1 MDRDHGRARGHDGIT
16 PGNPDLTRHTPEQV
30 RNRLILMAAISIALL
45 SVFPFIQDSSYR
57 GSPDSHAT
65 MQMIGA
71 CFGILA
77 GLVLM
82 VHFYS
87 FGERLY
93 LFMGLAFLIN
103 GIGDFFHGLVSYQ
116 YVREWTG
123 LTDSTL
129 DQFIPASFATGR
141 ILFGILLLL
150 GPISER
156 TSSRSPDPG
165 RETIRAVV
173 IFLTVLAVLLTVI
186 LTVSLPGLIHPDR
199 AITRPMDLASAM
211 ILIAALAVYV
221 KRYVEHRE
229 LLFWWVTFS
238 LPVHIIG
245 QLMMSFSADLYD
257 GFFEISHQYKILGYV
272 IPLLGFTLYQYVI
285 ISDREKIGNELLRS
299 TGELDQIFNNAPDGM
314 RVIARDY
321 SVIRAN
327 RTMVAMA
334 GLGIE
339 EFVGYRCHSIFS
351 NTLCRTPD
359 CPLPRILGGE
369 ERVEM
374 EIEEVRRDGRTFPCI
389 LTAIPYRD
397 PHGRVIGI
405 IEDVRDITERK
416 LSERKLKRTMA
427 ELVRSNNDLEQ
438 FAYIASHDLQEPLR
452 MVSSYVQLLDM
463 RYRGRL
469 DKDADDFISF
479 AVDGAGRM
487 QVLINDLLQF
497 ARVTTQGKELKRVD
511 LNEVMDRVLTDMQ
524 TSINETGASITS
536 EDLPVVNADD
546 TQMGQVFRNLI
557 GNAIKFRTDRPPV
570 IGITAEKQR
579 KNWIISIS
587 DNGIGIDREYY
598 DRIFVIFQRLHGIG
612 TYEGTGIGLALTKKI
627 IERHGGRIWVESV
640 KGEGS
645 TFYITLPS
653 IETGEGGD

>member
-221 KRYVEHRE
+221 KN
-229 LLFWWVTFS
+229 
-238 LPVHIIG
+238 IG
-245 QLMMSFSADLYD
+245 QLTLDHHGISVLIDGAVMSTLSSSVLGDTSEYWIPATVIQMEITIDLTPGD
-257 GFFEISHQYKILGYV
+257 HQLKV
-272 IPLLGFTLYQYVI
+272 ITENGV
-285 ISDREKIGNELLRS
+285 
-299 TGELDQIFNNAPDGM
+299 
-314 RVIARDY
+314 
-321 SVIRAN
+321 
-327 RTMVAMA
+327 
-334 GLGIE
+334 
-339 EFVGYRCHSIFS
+339 S
-351 NTLCRTPD
+351 NT
-359 CPLPRILGGE
+359 
-369 ERVEM
+369 M
-374 EIEEVRRDGRTFPCI
+374 
-389 LTAIPYRD
+389 
-397 PHGRVIGI
+397 
-405 IEDVRDITERK
+405 
-416 LSERKLKRTMA
+416 
-427 ELVRSNNDLEQ
+427 Q
-438 FAYIASHDLQEPLR
+438 F
-452 MVSSYVQLLDM
+452 
-463 RYRGRL
+463 RL
-469 DKDADDFISF
+469 
-479 AVDGAGRM
+479 
-487 QVLINDLLQF
+487 
-497 ARVTTQGKELKRVD
+497 
-511 LNEVMDRVLTDMQ
+511 
-524 TSINETGASITS
+524 
-536 EDLPVVNADD
+536 
-546 TQMGQVFRNLI
+546 
-557 GNAIKFRTDRPPV
+557 
-570 IGITAEKQR
+570 
-579 KNWIISIS
+579 
-587 DNGIGIDREYY
+587 
-598 DRIFVIFQRLHGIG
+598 
-612 TYEGTGIGLALTKKI
+612 
-627 IERHGGRIWVESV
+627 
-640 KGEGS
+640 
-645 TFYITLPS
+645 
-653 IETGEGGD
+653 